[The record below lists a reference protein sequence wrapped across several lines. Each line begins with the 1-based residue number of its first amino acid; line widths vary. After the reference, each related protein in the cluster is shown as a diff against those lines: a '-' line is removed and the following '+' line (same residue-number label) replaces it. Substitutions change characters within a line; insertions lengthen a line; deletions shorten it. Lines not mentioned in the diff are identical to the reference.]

1 MRATRIKLGKTM
13 SVNHRG
19 PEDHPPHDPPPGDP
33 SPSPRRPPRRT
44 QADRSAATRR
54 ALLGAGRDLFTE
66 RGFAGAGQE
75 EIVERAGVTRGA
87 LSHHFGTKQGLFL
100 AVVQD
105 VQADLAGRIG
115 RAALQGRDPM
125 EQLGLGCLAFL
136 DAAMDASVG
145 RIVLLDGPAVLGWQ
159 TWREIDAVHGLGL
172 VTEALEHVMEA
183 GLIEN
188 QPVQPLAHLL
198 LAALNEA
205 AMLVA
210 NDENPVA
217 ARALVGGTVERLLAR
232 L

>member
-1 MRATRIKLGKTM
+1 MP
-13 SVNHRG
+13 VNQRPG
-19 PEDHPPHDPPPGDP
+19 DDPPPKSDSAKDRGGEGRP
-33 SPSPRRPPRRT
+33 AGRQRRS
-44 QADRSAATRR
+44 QAERSASTRQ
-54 ALLGAGRDLFTE
+54 ALLDAGRVLFAE

-105 VQADLAGRIG
+105 IQSDVADLIG
-115 RAALQGRDPM
+115 RAAMQGRDPM
-125 EQLGLGCLAFL
+125 EQLRLGCLAFL
-136 DAAMDASVG
+136 DAAMDRSVG
-145 RIVLLDGPAVLGWQ
+145 RIVLLDAPAVLGWQ

-172 VTEALEHVMEA
+172 VTEALDHVMEA
-183 GLIEN
+183 GLIET

-210 NDENPVA
+210 NAVDPA
-217 ARALVGGTVERLLAR
+217 ATRAAMGVTVERLLSR

>member
-1 MRATRIKLGKTM
+1 MRVTRIKLSPVM
-13 SVNHRG
+13 PVNHAD
-19 PEDHPPHDPPPGDP
+19 PEDHRPHHPSSQDR
-33 SPSPRRPPRRT
+33 SPSPRRGPRRS
-44 QADRSAATRR
+44 QAERSAATRQ
-54 ALLGAGRDLFTE
+54 ALLGAGRALFTE

-100 AVVQD
+100 AVVED

-115 RAALQGRDPM
+115 RAALEGRDPM
-125 EQLGLGCLAFL
+125 EQLRLGCLAFL

-172 VTEALEHVMEA
+172 VTEALEHVMGA
-183 GLIEN
+183 GLIEQ
-188 QPVQPLAHLL
+188 QPVAPLAHLL

-210 NDENPVA
+210 NDEDPVA
-217 ARALVGGTVERLLAR
+217 ARALVGVTVERLLAR